1 MQKAFAGPLELRK
14 RLGHLDVARI
24 GAMDP
29 EALAAAFRERPALH
43 RFPGAMAER
52 VRALCAFIEERY
64 DGDAARIWREAASGD
79 DLRARLAELPG
90 FGEMKVRTVM
100 TLLARQF
107 GVQPPGIE
115 ALLPDHPT
123 LGRRAHGRGARC
135 LPGAQ
140 ALDEGRTARGGG
152 RPAYAVRRSVFD
164 YFRALDGLADEEREI
179 HATVRAFVDE
189 AIVPNVQG
197 WWDGDTLPRELITQ
211 MGELGILGPT
221 TPAEYGGSGIS
232 STAYGLICYE
242 LERGD
247 SGVRSSASVQ
257 GSLVMYP
264 IYAYGSEEQKRRYL
278 PELASGAIVGCFGLT
293 ESDGGSDP
301 GAMRTRARRDG
312 DGYVLNGSKMWI
324 TNSPQADVAV
334 VWAKDD
340 DDVVQGFLVESD
352 ATGFSAPVTH
362 SKASL
367 RASIT
372 GEIVL
377 EDVRVPS
384 SARFPVDGGLKYPLG
399 CLTQARYGI
408 AWGALGS
415 LETCLTASLEY
426 TKTRDDVRASDRRA
440 AARAAEADDARHA
453 ALPRPA
459 DGAAPRASSRMPAR

>member
-1 MQKAFAGPLELRK
+1 
-14 RLGHLDVARI
+14 
-24 GAMDP
+24 
-29 EALAAAFRERPALH
+29 
-43 RFPGAMAER
+43 
-52 VRALCAFIEERY
+52 
-64 DGDAARIWREAASGD
+64 
-79 DLRARLAELPG
+79 
-90 FGEMKVRTVM
+90 
-100 TLLARQF
+100 
-107 GVQPPGIE
+107 
-115 ALLPDHPT
+115 
-123 LGRRAHGRGARC
+123 
-135 LPGAQ
+135 
-140 ALDEGRTARGGG
+140 
-152 RPAYAVRRSVFD
+152 VFD

-334 VWAKDD
+334 IWAKDD

-408 AWGALGS
+408 AWGALGAAEDCFHRARQYTLDRKQFGKPLAANQLVQKKLADMLS
-415 LETCLTASLEY
+415 EIAIGLQGCLRLGRMKDEGTASTDL
-426 TKTRDDVRASDRRA
+426 TSIMKRNSCGKALDIARTARDMLGGNGISD
-440 AARAAEADDARHA
+440 EFGVARHLVNLEVVNTYEGTHDVHALILGRAITGIA
-453 ALPRPA
+453 AF
-459 DGAAPRASSRMPAR
+459 